1 MRRLD
6 FGRMALCSCAA
17 AAMLAGCGGSQP
29 LTGAPGATARTS
41 SLPRPAGDGDLL
53 YVPGRGNSYVLAY
66 PGGQVVGTISG
77 GGEAACS
84 DASGE
89 VFLVQGLSV
98 TEYTHGA
105 TTPSATLTIPGNLS
119 GGGCSVD
126 PVTGNLAVTYGAS
139 NVAIYPNAQGTP
151 TTYHDADRAR
161 ICGYDNQGNLFVDG
175 SASGDA
181 LTFSELPSGGASF
194 TSVAISPTLYGHGWQ
209 VQWDGSHMAIEVV
222 GDGGRASVYRLAIA
236 GSAATIAGTTRFR
249 TFSENVGQS
258 WIAGNRIFMPF
269 GRKSIDGRTPTL
281 GVWKYP
287 AGGKPTVTFKG
298 INGDGKT
305 ADVYGAALSVAPH

>member
-1 MRRLD
+1 MVFNPWSSVLD
-6 FGRMALCSCAA
+6 SNLVNARKKGARCASAPNRCYEESQVTTPDFSRSFFGICAA
-17 AAMLAGCGGSQP
+17 AALLAACGVTPPPISAAG
-29 LTGAPGATARTS
+29 TTARTS
-41 SLPRPAGDGDLL
+41 SLTRQASDGDLL
-53 YVPGRGNSYVLAY
+53 YVPGRGQSYVLAY
-66 PGGQVVGTISG
+66 PGGRIVGTISG
-77 GGEAACS
+77 GGEVACS

-119 GGGCSVD
+119 GGG
-126 PVTGNLAVTYGAS
+126 
-139 NVAIYPNAQGTP
+139 
-151 TTYHDADRAR
+151 
-161 ICGYDNQGNLFVDG
+161 
-175 SASGDA
+175 
-181 LTFSELPSGGASF
+181 
-194 TSVAISPTLYGHGWQ
+194 
-209 VQWDGSHMAIEVV
+209 
-222 GDGGRASVYRLAIA
+222 ASVYRLAIV
-236 GSAATIAGTTRFR
+236 GSAATIAGTTRFK
-249 TFSENVGQS
+249 TFSKNVSQS

-287 AGGKPTVTFKG
+287 AGGKPTSTFKG